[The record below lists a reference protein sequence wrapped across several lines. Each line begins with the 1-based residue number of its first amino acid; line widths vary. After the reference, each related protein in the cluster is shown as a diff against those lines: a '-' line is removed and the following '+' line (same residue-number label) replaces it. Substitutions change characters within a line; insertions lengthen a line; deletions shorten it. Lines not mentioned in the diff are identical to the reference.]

1 MDRRAFLTIVGGS
14 ILAAPL
20 AVEAQEAAKVPRVGY
35 ILPLSARQR
44 NEPFWE
50 GLRELGYVEGRNIVT
65 VPRYAEGRSEH
76 YPELA
81 RELVQLGVDVIVS
94 DGTQATLAARQ
105 ATTRTP
111 IVMIA
116 GNPLSLGLIASLAKP
131 GGNITGLSTNSPEL
145 VGKRLQLVK
154 DAFPQVTRL
163 AVLFNAL
170 SPVSESFVRESEVSA
185 QALRLQIERAPVRS
199 GADLEG
205 AFAAL
210 VSKHLDAVLV
220 IEDPTLFRREMGR
233 ITQLAVKH
241 RLLTVVGVSSYVR
254 DGALMS
260 YGANFDHMFR
270 RTAFYVDRILKGA
283 KPGELPVEEPTKF
296 ELVINLKT
304 AKALGLT
311 IPQTLLLRA
320 DQVIE

>member
-1 MDRRAFLTIVGGS
+1 MNRRAFLTIVGGS

-20 AVEAQEAAKVPRVGY
+20 AVEAPEAAKVPRVGY

-50 GLRELGYVEGRNIVT
+50 GLRELGDVEGRNIVT

-311 IPQTLLLRA
+311 IPQSLLLRA
-320 DQVIE
+320 DQITE

>member
-1 MDRRAFLTIVGGS
+1 MNRRAFLTIVGGS

-254 DGALMS
+254 DGALIS

-311 IPQTLLLRA
+311 IPQSLLLRA

>member
-1 MDRRAFLTIVGGS
+1 MNRRAFLTIVGGS

-260 YGANFDHMFR
+260 YGANLITCFAARPSTSTGFS
-270 RTAFYVDRILKGA
+270 KGRNPA
-283 KPGELPVEEPTKF
+283 SCRSRS
-296 ELVINLKT
+296 
-304 AKALGLT
+304 
-311 IPQTLLLRA
+311 QRSSSW
-320 DQVIE
+320 

>member
-311 IPQTLLLRA
+311 IPPSVLGRA